1 MFCFQNTCWPSS
13 SWSPGQRSKMW
24 SYCQRCWKQWS
35 RDDEFLKQC
44 KVAANFARDKV
55 CPQAFPTPI
64 TRTAVGGLGSSPSYI
79 PPSGIPLNFCSL
91 SLNPALLYSVGI
103 CTISVWFHCS
113 IYNINICLFGLCC
126 PFSPKL
132 HWAVWVDSS
141 ILSAQC
147 SAVNCGSLSPEVWD
161 KTCCDGLRTL
171 HIAGVEWTGENV
183 LGLSVGNFAGGKRL
197 I

>member
-141 ILSAQC
+141 ILSD
-147 SAVNCGSLSPEVWD
+147 SIAVPVFAVWLNLTNIVSELIRDEALSNQDQSEEEYF
-161 KTCCDGLRTL
+161 GL
-171 HIAGVEWTGENV
+171 IW
-183 LGLSVGNFAGGKRL
+183 FM